1 MMDNDL
7 NNTPNVK
14 LAVPFFMVKDMKASL
29 NYYIKGLGFKMKFDW
44 HDENGNVKWCWLEIG
59 QAALMLQEYAANANI
74 TDQNSNQGIVIYFI
88 CEDALAIYNDI
99 LSRGIKASEPFV
111 GNNMWVVEVKDPDGH
126 KILFESSTDLP
137 EETKYSNWILTKQ

>member
-1 MMDNDL
+1 MDNDL

-74 TDQNSNQGIVIYFI
+74 TDQNSNQGVVIYFI